1 MRKCVLSFMHR
12 ALAGSVR
19 AWAQMADEGARKAAV
34 MGGALGRLR
43 NRDWA
48 RALIQWVAYTDET
61 LRVKGVL
68 DGVGATSPAARRPR
82 CPASPAATA
91 HRARR
96 RPSLLTPVPG
106 AAPAAGRR
114 RPPPCPRAP
123 ARSP

>member
-68 DGVGATSPAARRPR
+68 DGVGAISPAARRPR
-82 CPASPAATA
+82 APRRCSPRSPPPLSPYSSPRCGAGRWPPPAA
-91 HRARR
+91 
-96 RPSLLTPVPG
+96 
-106 AAPAAGRR
+106 AAA
-114 RPPPCPRAP
+114 RAP
-123 ARSP
+123 RPR

>member
-61 LRVKGVL
+61 LRVKEGEPLEV
-68 DGVGATSPAARRPR
+68 PR
-82 CPASPAATA
+82 NVSSMPLKLVTESAPMASP
-91 HRARR
+91 
-96 RPSLLTPVPG
+96 PG
-106 AAPAAGRR
+106 TFSAGRELNIVR
-114 RPPPCPRAP
+114 
-123 ARSP
+123 

>member
-1 MRKCVLSFMHR
+1 MHR

-68 DGVGATSPAARRPR
+68 DGVGATSPAARRP
-82 CPASPAATA
+82 
-91 HRARR
+91 
-96 RPSLLTPVPG
+96 PVPRVR
-106 AAPAAGRR
+106 AACCGSPKT
-114 RPPPCPRAP
+114 
-123 ARSP
+123 RSFAS